1 MRTILRVFSYLKRY
15 PGMAMAQIG
24 CAVGGTFL
32 VLVLPTVTREIIDV
46 IIPAKAWD
54 RLTPSAMVVFG
65 AFVLQNLFNSLRI
78 RLNNSFE
85 QKVIY
90 DLRSDLYERLQR
102 LPLRWFDNRPTG
114 DIMTTVS
121 EDIPAVERVLIDG
134 IEQGLVAVL
143 QIIIVAAF
151 MFYADATLA
160 WTAMLPM
167 PLLALGA
174 VLYTR
179 SSRDRHRRVRVASS
193 GMNSLLHD
201 NVSGMRQIKAYA
213 MEKEEHFRFN
223 ESSGALKN
231 ATLHLMHVWSIY
243 RPTMALMKDLGTLI
257 VLWFG
262 ARAIMHGN
270 MKPGDLTAFL
280 LLARLFYDPVEQL
293 HSLNQMIQAGRAAG
307 ERVFGIMDA
316 EEEHGIDDGLTL
328 SNVKGHIR
336 YANVGFS
343 YTGKLPT
350 VHGIT
355 IDAQPGQTIALVG
368 PTGAGKSTLINLLTR
383 FYEYDEGTLTID
395 DTQVKSISKASLR
408 RHIGYVT
415 QESFLFNGTVRDN
428 LLIGKRDATVA
439 ELWSALESAN
449 AAEFVNRLPN
459 QLDTHVGE
467 RGIKL
472 SVGEKQRISI
482 ARALLRNP
490 PILLLDEATASVDT
504 ETERQIQEALERLR
518 PTRSAGSPRCRTI
531 REEARPTPSREL
543 FSPVRLASVPRQ
555 VSRSARTRPP
565 SPLRSPSRLR
575 RGICRAQ
582 PSTRVLL
589 PRQRPA
595 ANRATSPTPAAV
607 WCNRMSACRARSTC
621 PRPAERRKRSRG
633 GHSRISPAQLPTLR
647 SDPMH
652 RSLDFKPTLP
662 PSPDCT
668 SRHRP
673 LTPIPQE
680 TGRVEP

>member
-1 MRTILRVFSYLKRY
+1 MGTTLRVFSYLRRY
-15 PGMAMAQIG
+15 PGMAVAQLV
-24 CAVGGTFL
+24 CAVGGTL
-32 VLVLPTVTREIIDV
+32 MVLVLPSVTREIIDG
-46 IIPAKAWD
+46 IIPRKEWD
-54 RLTPSAMVVFG
+54 RLGNSALLVLG
-65 AFVLQNLFNSLRI
+65 AFILQNLFNSLRI

-85 QKVIY
+85 QNVIY

-114 DIMTTVS
+114 DIMTTVA

-143 QIIIVAAF
+143 QIIIVAGF

-167 PLLALGA
+167 PFLALGA
-174 VLYTR
+174 VFYTK
-179 SSRDRHRRVRVASS
+179 SARDRHRRVRSASS

-213 MEKEEHFRFN
+213 MEREEHARFN
-223 ESSGALKN
+223 ESSGALKK

-243 RPTMALMKDLGTLI
+243 RPSMSLLKDAGSVI
-257 VLWFG
+257 ILWFG
-262 ARAIMHGN
+262 ARAIMHGT

-280 LLARLFYDPVEQL
+280 LLARLFYEPVEQL

-316 EEEHGIDDGLTL
+316 EEERGIDDGITL
-328 SNVKGHIR
+328 GSVRGHIR
-336 YANVGFS
+336 YENVGFS

-383 FYEYDEGTLTID
+383 FYEHDEGLLTID
-395 DTQVKSISKASLR
+395 DVPVKNISKSSLR
-408 RHIGYVT
+408 RQIGYVT
-415 QESFLFNGTVRDN
+415 QESFLFNGSVRDN
-428 LLIGKRDATVA
+428 LLIGKREASDS
-439 ELWSALESAN
+439 ELWNVLESAN
-449 AAEFVNRLPN
+449 AADFVKRLPQ

-504 ETERQIQEALERLR
+504 ETERLIQEALERLMKQR
-518 PTRSAGSPRCRTI
+518 TSFVIAHRLSTVRNADRIYVLEHGRIIEQGTHDQLIEAGGLYSELCRTSLI
-531 REEARPTPSREL
+531 A
-543 FSPVRLASVPRQ
+543 
-555 VSRSARTRPP
+555 
-565 SPLRSPSRLR
+565 
-575 RGICRAQ
+575 AQ
-582 PSTRVLL
+582 S
-589 PRQRPA
+589 
-595 ANRATSPTPAAV
+595 
-607 WCNRMSACRARSTC
+607 
-621 PRPAERRKRSRG
+621 
-633 GHSRISPAQLPTLR
+633 
-647 SDPMH
+647 
-652 RSLDFKPTLP
+652 
-662 PSPDCT
+662 
-668 SRHRP
+668 
-673 LTPIPQE
+673 
-680 TGRVEP
+680 